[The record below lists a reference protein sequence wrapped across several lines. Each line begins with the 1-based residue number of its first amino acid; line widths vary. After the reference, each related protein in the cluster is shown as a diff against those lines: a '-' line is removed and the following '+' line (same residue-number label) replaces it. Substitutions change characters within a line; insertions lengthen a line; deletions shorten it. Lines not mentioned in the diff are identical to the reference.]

1 MSLPNVLLAGFAVG
15 LAVVAGAEV
24 KTTAAGVEYEARNK
38 RNLQL
43 RHLRPFF
50 RYRLDDEAGAARK

>member
-1 MSLPNVLLAGFAVG
+1 MTTP
-15 LAVVAGAEV
+15 AGA
-24 KTTAAGVEYEARNK
+24 EYEARSK

-50 RYRLDDEAGAARK
+50 RYVLNEVTDAERV